1 MRRAIMLS
9 IDVASL
15 TRAATHGAATA
26 DSSPVPAVS
35 PYFGPA
41 QRAIVRRDVAQ
52 ARALARAAGYKG
64 QTIKLVVSRAPPE
77 MFDAAI
83 IIQAMAREAGIRME
97 IVNMDWASHLQRYQR
112 GDYQATV
119 FAFSPR
125 MDPSWLYGLL
135 IGDKDE
141 EPRKVWDT
149 PRARA
154 LLDQSMAA
162 AAPAAR
168 QAAFDA
174 LETEFRRDAPA
185 VVLFNTKRVTALGPG
200 VTGYA
205 SWPAQLQR
213 LWGVAKAR

>member
-1 MRRAIMLS
+1 
-9 IDVASL
+9 
-15 TRAATHGAATA
+15 
-26 DSSPVPAVS
+26 VPTVS

-41 QRAIVRRDVAQ
+41 QRALIRRDVA
-52 ARALARAAGYKG
+52 LARSLAKAAGYKG
-64 QTIKLVVSRAPPE
+64 QAIELIVSRAPPE

-97 IVNMDWASHLQRYQR
+97 IVNMDWASHLQRYQG

-119 FAFSPR
+119 FAFSSR

-141 EPRKVWDT
+141 EPRKVWDS
-149 PRARA
+149 PKARA
-154 LLDQSMAA
+154 LLERSMTVEAQA
-162 AAPAAR
+162 DR

-174 LETEFRRDAPA
+174 REAEFRREAPA